1 MSLPGPK
8 SKSVFTAVTIS
19 PDGKGGTTR
28 KWATKLTTV
37 GYLSGLRGYERLIA
51 EQPGVV
57 SNKRLYLDYTID
69 TVKITEKDRVA
80 VGGNTYEIKYINNP
94 ANQNR
99 YLELDLRKVDT
110 E

>member
-1 MSLPGPK
+1 MSFPGPK
-8 SKSVFTAVTIS
+8 STAVFTKVAIS

-28 KWATKLTTV
+28 KWTTKLTTV

-57 SNKRLYLDYTID
+57 SNKRLYLDYTTD
-69 TVKITEKDRVA
+69 TAKITEKDRVTVA
-80 VGGNTYEIKYINNP
+80 GNIYEIKYINNP
-94 ANQNR
+94 GNQNL